1 MPFSLAIL
9 AASLWALSSEM
20 VEDAFVDLSYSTLF
34 GWANL
39 LKGMALSGMVLL
51 GILLVLVRYALGEI
65 GPVLSYIK
73 IASAFL
79 LVAIGIYWLIAS
91 LGGGYRIFDELNEV
105 RKKATSSRSLLLV
118 TQLTMVE
125 ELEIM
130 LIVLPLVLSYHAIE
144 AGISTTFGIMFSLAV
159 AALLRKRFE
168 RVLIRRFRYFKL
180 VSGLTLLI
188 MAALIFFE

>member
-1 MPFSLAIL
+1 MPRSTIPDSAIPFSRFAQPN
-9 AASLWALSSEM
+9 S
-20 VEDAFVDLSYSTLF
+20 V
-34 GWANL
+34 

-118 TQLTMVE
+118 TQLT
-125 ELEIM
+125 
-130 LIVLPLVLSYHAIE
+130 
-144 AGISTTFGIMFSLAV
+144 
-159 AALLRKRFE
+159 
-168 RVLIRRFRYFKL
+168 
-180 VSGLTLLI
+180 
-188 MAALIFFE
+188 